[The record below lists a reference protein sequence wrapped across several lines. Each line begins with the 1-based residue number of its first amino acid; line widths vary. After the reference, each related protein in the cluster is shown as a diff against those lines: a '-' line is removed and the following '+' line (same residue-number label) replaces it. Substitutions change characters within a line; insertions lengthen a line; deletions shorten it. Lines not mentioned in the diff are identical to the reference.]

1 VVGEVLRYLAC
12 PHCAAELT
20 LAGGVVRCARGHG
33 FDVAKQGYVNLS
45 PGRVTVTGDSPA
57 MVAARAD
64 FLAAGHFQP
73 ISAAVA
79 AAATAAL
86 RSPGCVVDLG
96 AGTGHHLA
104 AVLDAAP
111 DRHGLA
117 LEVAKP
123 ALRRAARAHPRMG
136 AIGCDTRDR
145 LPLRD
150 GAAAVALSV
159 FAPRN
164 AAETH
169 RVLDGAGALV
179 VASPTEAHLRE
190 LVAALDLLTVDPDK
204 GRRLADGLAPWFEL
218 STQDKVEFTMSLS
231 RGEVE
236 HLVAMG
242 PSAWHIE
249 ADELRARVR
258 TLAEPVGVTASV
270 LVSTFDRR
278 TG

>member
-1 VVGEVLRYLAC
+1 MVGEVLRYLAC
-12 PHCAAELT
+12 PHCAADLA

-33 FDVAKQGYVNLS
+33 FDVARQGYVNLS

-64 FLAAGHFQP
+64 FLAAGHFEP
-73 ISAAVA
+73 ISAAVTA
-79 AAATAAL
+79 AVTGAL
-86 RSPGCVVDLG
+86 RSAGCVVDLG

-111 DRHGLA
+111 DRYGLA

-123 ALRRAARAHPRMG
+123 ALRRAARAHPRIG

-145 LPLRD
+145 LPLAD
-150 GAAAVALSV
+150 GAAAVALTV

-169 RVLDGAGALV
+169 RVLDPAGALV
-179 VASPTEAHLRE
+179 VASPAETHLHE
-190 LVAALDLLTVDPDK
+190 LVSALDLLTVDPDK
-204 GRRLADGLAPWFEL
+204 GARLADGLAPRFEL
-218 STQDKVEFTMSLS
+218 STQDKVEFVMSLS
-231 RGEVE
+231 RNEVVR
-236 HLVAMG
+236 LVAMG
-242 PSAWHIE
+242 PSAWHIDAE
-249 ADELRARVR
+249 ELRERARAL
-258 TLAEPVGVTASV
+258 TEPVGVTASV